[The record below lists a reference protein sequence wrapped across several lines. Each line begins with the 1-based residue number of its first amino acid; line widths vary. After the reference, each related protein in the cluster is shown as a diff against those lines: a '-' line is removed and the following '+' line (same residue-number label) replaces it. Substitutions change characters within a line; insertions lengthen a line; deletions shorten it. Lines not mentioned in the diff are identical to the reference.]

1 MKNILLII
9 ILVINFDSL
18 KSQPLKLTIDESID
32 LAIENNEN
40 LKNSYLEEKISKALS
55 KEYLSIGLPQINF
68 DGGVKYNHEVQKS
81 LIDISRFMPGV
92 PEGTEQE
99 VQFGQTYDGRMDL
112 TLDQMIFNG
121 SYFVGLSAA
130 KELVNLSEKLT
141 VRNIIDINESVQKAY
156 YTVLNTKKRIALV
169 DINLSRLNTLLEQ
182 TKKLYDNGFVEKLD
196 LNRIMVSF
204 NNLKSE
210 KIKASRLYQLSK
222 EVFNFQI
229 GVPIG
234 TEIELIDELSED
246 LIYSFI
252 YSLEDFDYSQRIEYS
267 ILQTDKNLKFYD
279 LKNNRSQYL
288 PQIYAN
294 YNYGYNTS
302 SSNYNLFFDSDR
314 WKSFGTLGFKIIVP
328 IFDGF
333 LKRSKINQSKYKIE
347 QVENQMLFLERS
359 INLQVNQAISSY
371 ENTKESIIVSKQ
383 NLELAKD
390 VYLATERKFKEGVG
404 SNLELIDSNNS
415 LKTAQN
421 QYYNS
426 LYESVIASIEIK
438 KTLGTLLNKQI

>member
-1 MKNILLII
+1 MKNILLAIF
-9 ILVINFDSL
+9 LVFNINYL
-18 KSQPLKLTIDESID
+18 VSQPLKLTLEESIN

-40 LKNSYLEEKISKALS
+40 LKNSYLEEKISKAIT

-112 TLDQMIFNG
+112 FLNQMIFNG

-141 VRNIIDINESVQKAY
+141 ERDIIDINESVQKAY
-156 YTVLNTKKRIALV
+156 YTVLNTKKRIELV
-169 DINLSRLNTLLEQ
+169 DINILRLSTLLNQ
-182 TKKLYDNGFVEKLD
+182 TQKLFENGFVEKLD
-196 LNRIMVSF
+196 VDRIRVSY

-210 KIKASRLYQLSK
+210 KIKADRLYQPSK

-234 TEIELIDELSED
+234 SEIELVGELTED
-246 LIYSFI
+246 LVNNFN
-252 YSLEDFDYSQRIEYS
+252 YSLEDFDYSKRIEYS

-288 PQIYAN
+288 PQVYAN

-302 SSNYNLFFDSDR
+302 SSDYNLFFDSNR

-359 INLQVNQAISSY
+359 INLQVNQSILSY
-371 ENTKESIIVSKQ
+371 ENTKETILVSKQ
-383 NLELAKD
+383 NLDLAED
-390 VYLATERKFKEGVG
+390 VYIATEIKFKEGVG

-415 LKTAQN
+415 LKIAQN

-426 LYESVIASIEIK
+426 LYESIIASIEIK
-438 KTLGTLLNKQI
+438 KTLGTLLNK

>member
-156 YTVLNTKKRIALV
+156 YTVLNTKKRIELV

-234 TEIELIDELSED
+234 TEIELIGELSEN

-438 KTLGTLLNKQI
+438 KTLGTLLNK